1 MLSRRDG
8 IGEKDFIWQNL
19 IIFVL
24 CLVCYSGSLLN
35 NFMMDDFDLLPQI
48 RSMKLDLSGL
58 SLFTHHLN
66 GFFRPIPNIFLKIS
80 TLLFG
85 LNPVY
90 YHTLNLFLF
99 FLICSLFLVIGNK
112 LFFLFLN
119 EKKVEDAGRINKT
132 VFFAVIL
139 YCVHPINNII
149 VNYITGSMLA
159 VSVLINQMSYLNFLL
174 YIEQKKK
181 LNYVLSVFFYLCALF
196 SHETSVILPIY
207 MWLTYFYLKP
217 GIKNVYSF
225 FSPYLACLILY
236 IYIYLNISIRHHSLG
251 ILFRIPFQ
259 NYICCVSKLIH
270 WYVLKLL
277 LPVNLLFLWEVSV
290 KNSCSPASLTALFLM
305 MGAVVALFYF
315 LISRK
320 KQLELFCL
328 SFFWAGFLPLFLA
341 SFTYTSITATAL
353 IEPHWFYF
361 SSIGF
366 FFLASILFFYLFRN
380 FNQYLR
386 IAACLSLVIILV
398 VLTKESNR
406 VWKETETYCRHWIK
420 LDHFNFMPIYYMTKV
435 QLKYPVI
442 RECELGH
449 SAKCEEFIHRFTD
462 SSNDPYIYLQLIH
475 AFLYINAP
483 HTALDL
489 RKQFIKR
496 YPGFNG
502 SVAP

>member
-1 MLSRRDG
+1 MLLRRNG
-8 IGEKDFIWQNL
+8 IGEKNLIWQIL
-19 IIFVL
+19 ILFAL
-24 CLVCYSGSLLN
+24 CLVCYSGSLFN
-35 NFMMDDFDLLPQI
+35 YFMMDDFDLIPQI
-48 RSMKLDLSGL
+48 RSMRLDLSAL

-112 LFFLFLN
+112 LFFMFRNGRML
-119 EKKVEDAGRINKT
+119 EDAGRTNAT
-132 VFFAVIL
+132 VFFAVVL

-149 VNYITGSMLA
+149 VNYVTGSMLA
-159 VSVLINQMSYLNFLL
+159 VSVLANQLSYLNFLL
-174 YIEQKKK
+174 YLEQKRK
-181 LNYVLSVFFYLCALF
+181 LNHILSVFFYLCALF

-217 GIKNVYSF
+217 VIKNVYSF
-225 FSPYLACLILY
+225 FSPYVLCLIFY
-236 IYIYLNISIRHHSLG
+236 IYIYLRISIRHHFLG
-251 ILFRIPFQ
+251 FLFRIPVQ
-259 NYICCVSKLIH
+259 NYICCVLKLIH

-277 LPVNLLFLWEVSV
+277 LPVHLLFLWEVSV
-290 KNSCSPASLTALFLM
+290 KEPSSFASLAGPFLM
-305 MGAVVALFYF
+305 MGAVAVLFYY

-320 KQLELFCL
+320 KQLESFCL
-328 SFFWAGFLPLFLA
+328 SLFGAGFLPIFLA
-341 SFTYTSITATAL
+341 AFTYTSISATAL

-366 FFLASILFFYLFRN
+366 FFLASIFYFYFFRN

-386 IAACLSLVIILV
+386 LAACLSLVIILV
-398 VLTKESNR
+398 VLTLESNR
-406 VWKETETYCRHWIK
+406 VWKDNETYCRYWVK

-435 QLKYPVI
+435 QLKYPAI
-442 RECELGH
+442 RDCEQGH
-449 SAKCEEFIHRFTD
+449 TAKCDGFIHSFTEH
-462 SSNDPYIYLQLIH
+462 SNDPYIYLQLIH
-475 AFLYINAP
+475 AFHYINAP
-483 HTALDL
+483 NTVLDI
-489 RKQFIKR
+489 RRQFIKR
-496 YPGFNG
+496 YLNLSG